1 MQPVV
6 RVALVGFTPF
16 ERNHIEAGLLPGD
29 GPGHRYGVTE
39 SLGACS
45 LAVVN
50 ADDDAAV
57 AQVVD
62 QGRLLC
68 CVMLGTTQRPGAA
81 AQLPRP
87 ISLVPLLRV
96 MDQLVDRAPPMS
108 AAVQR
113 VHDDWA
119 RLLGRSASA
128 PKPKP
133 EPEPEVKAPQ
143 SATAAIPLIQG
154 RAPQT
159 DQALGRPVASA
170 LKALVVDTDDET
182 WQLLSTQLARWGCE
196 AHRLRDCAQALG
208 RLSKHPHALVFL
220 ATGLDGMDSFH
231 TCKTIKRSTAVGS
244 RQQTSV
250 WMLLQNPSAVDRVRA
265 DMAGA
270 DGCLDKPLNLR
281 HLEQTLTHAL
291 ASAHCKWPSTH
302 APAAHTLNTSSHAD

>member
-1 MQPVV
+1 MNPVV
-6 RVALVGFTPF
+6 RVALVGFTAF
-16 ERNHIEAGLLPGD
+16 ERSHIEAGLQPTEE
-29 GPGHRYGVTE
+29 PGHRYGVTE

-62 QGRLLC
+62 QGRLMC
-68 CVMLGTTQRPGAA
+68 SVMLGTTPRPGAA

-87 ISLVPLLRV
+87 ISLVQLLRLLNE
-96 MDQLVDRAPPMS
+96 LVGRAPPMS

-119 RLLGRSASA
+119 RLLGRSTPV
-128 PKPKP
+128 PKPA
-133 EPEPEVKAPQ
+133 VRAPQ

-154 RAPQT
+154 RPPQGDQLLGPPAAP
-159 DQALGRPVASA
+159 AH
-170 LKALVVDTDDET
+170 KALVVDTDDET
-182 WQLLSTQLARWGCE
+182 WRLLSAQLAHFGCE
-196 AHRLRDCAQALG
+196 AHRLRDCAQALD

-231 TCKTIKRSTAVGS
+231 TCKTIKRSTTTGS
-244 RQQTSV
+244 QQRTHV
-250 WMLLQNPSAVDRVRA
+250 LMLLQNPSAVDRVRA

-270 DGCLDKPLNLR
+270 DACLDKPLKPQ
-281 HLEQTLTHAL
+281 HIEQTLTQVL
-291 ASAHCKWPSTH
+291 AAARSQWPGTQ
-302 APAAHTLNTSSHAD
+302 APATHTLTTISHAD